1 MTLAD
6 VVIVGGGFAGMCA
19 ARALANGRR
28 SVVVLEALSGPAA
41 SFRGELMHPL
51 AVDALSGLGLLGPL
65 RRAGAT
71 VVDGFAVALEP
82 GEGPIR
88 LPYGE
93 IADAGGPGLVMSHPE
108 MVECLRQ
115 EVARAG
121 GVELRR
127 GSRVTELVREG
138 GAVVGVRTATGEE
151 IRAPLTIVSDGR
163 HSKLRRAIG
172 AAEET
177 RLLSFTAA
185 VLTERVELP
194 CPRYGHV
201 FLGSGGPILAY
212 ALASGRVRLCIDV
225 PLDIGKK
232 GDAVL
237 AFVRSECAPAV
248 PEPLRGA
255 MLRAIAE
262 TGPELCATHAITT
275 RRCMAPGL
283 ALVGDSGGCAHPLTA
298 GGMTIALHDVRTL
311 AEELDRAGS
320 VDEALERYQARR
332 YAFVRARENPGRHAL
347 QSLLLRRRRR
357 ANAAE
362 GAPSLLALGHAR
374 PRRLALSPVR
384 ARVASLVPPRR
395 VRLGRRCLGLERAD
409 RQGPRP
415 PRSRSP
421 RRHGRARP
429 HGRGA
434 ARAGRAAHLPRS
446 PASPRG
452 AAVAAAPPDV
462 APAPHGDRG
471 VVRLTPGRPG

>member
-138 GAVVGVRTATGEE
+138 GPSSGSARRRAKR

-332 YAFVRARENPGRHAL
+332 YAFVRAREILVDMLYDLFCCDDGGARTLRKGLLRYWRSGTRARGASL
-347 QSLLLRRRRR
+347 SLLSGRESRLSSLLAEYASVVGASALNVLTGKDPVHLNHGRRVATAGLARTAVAQLARAARLIYLDRRRRP
-357 ANAAE
+357 A
-362 GAPSLLALGHAR
+362 AR
-374 PRRLALSPVR
+374 PWLRLRPTS
-384 ARVASLVPPRR
+384 PPRR
-395 VRLGRRCLGLERAD
+395 MAT
-409 RQGPRP
+409 
-415 PRSRSP
+415 
-421 RRHGRARP
+421 
-429 HGRGA
+429 
-434 ARAGRAAHLPRS
+434 
-446 PASPRG
+446 
-452 AAVAAAPPDV
+452 AVWSA
-462 APAPHGDRG
+462 
-471 VVRLTPGRPG
+471 